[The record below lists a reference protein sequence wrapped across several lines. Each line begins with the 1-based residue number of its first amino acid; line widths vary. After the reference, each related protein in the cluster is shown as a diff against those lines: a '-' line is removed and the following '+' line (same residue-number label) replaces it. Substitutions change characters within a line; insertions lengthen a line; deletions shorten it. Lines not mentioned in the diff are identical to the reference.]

1 MLIPY
6 PVGLTPNALIID
18 IKTGAF
24 TTAGRNLIQALFL
37 RTGGPPGVPNVQVGL
52 STITT
57 DGSIFGITG
66 DWNEFD
72 TVAGGGVAQLPDM
85 AVGADCI
92 IYNGGVNALG
102 ILPQPTVQIDAGGVG
117 LEYSLQMSKM
127 QWFRAF
133 TPTQIRSM
141 QLG

>member
-1 MLIPY
+1 MSLIPN
-6 PVGLTPNALIID
+6 PTGLVPNAVIINLKNGQWSND
-18 IKTGAF
+18 
-24 TTAGRNLIQALFL
+24 GRNLIQALFN

-52 STITT
+52 IVTG
-57 DGSIFGITG
+57 DVFGITG

-85 AVGADCI
+85 VVGSDCI
-92 IYNGGVNALG
+92 IYNGDAANALS
-102 ILPQPTVQIDAGGVG
+102 ITPQPGVQIDALGFGVG
-117 LEYSLQMSKM
+117 YVLANTKM
-127 QWFRAF
+127 QWFRAW